1 MAFFKKKI
9 SRKRNFIFYSQ
20 IFKKLDLIFQK
31 TFRNLFIVKNNLIKL
46 GDFGIAI
53 SDDQSD
59 KKYDYVGDEDYMS
72 PEVKATKPHSNLAIK
87 YRTRHEKSTDIW

>member
-1 MAFFKKKI
+1 M
-9 SRKRNFIFYSQ
+9 
-20 IFKKLDLIFQK
+20 
-31 TFRNLFIVKNNLIKL
+31 FIVNNHINRIKL

-59 KKYDYVGDEDYMS
+59 KKYEYVGDEDYMS
-72 PEVKATKPHSNLAIK
+72 PEVKATKPHSNLVIPIK